1 MALGGGAVPSEA
13 SHQRRSAILK
23 AAYFFQNIVCY
34 NVWSGECMLKIF
46 KLVGISIN
54 IAYYHT
60 RPPIARAI
68 TNIFIVCV
76 APE

>member
-1 MALGGGAVPSEA
+1 
-13 SHQRRSAILK
+13 
-23 AAYFFQNIVCY
+23 
-34 NVWSGECMLKIF
+34 MLKIF

-68 TNIFIVCV
+68 TNIFIALCV
-76 APE
+76 LLLNKQSRIFDLLMCGINENIDRLYCYIVIECILISFV